1 MYALSAIQEDMCLLG
16 CCPKQIRSNL
26 AGKEVV
32 VGFDGE
38 VEEAGGG
45 RVGARPRKGEADVE
59 RKFKKEV

>member
-1 MYALSAIQEDMCLLG
+1 MLVRMLSEAE
-16 CCPKQIRSNL
+16 IRSNL
-26 AGKEVV
+26 PGKEVV

-45 RVGARPRKGEADVE
+45 RVEARPRKGEADVE